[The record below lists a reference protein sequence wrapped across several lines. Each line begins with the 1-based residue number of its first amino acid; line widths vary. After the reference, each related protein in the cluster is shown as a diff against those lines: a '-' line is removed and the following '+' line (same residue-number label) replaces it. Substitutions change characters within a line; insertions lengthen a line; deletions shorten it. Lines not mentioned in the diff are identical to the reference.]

1 MSDLARKPKVLI
13 LASEACAYPGANAVG
28 QAHQA
33 YPDQTYILR
42 VPSPALFPPRFYLD
56 CLDQGFAGIIIM
68 SCGVECPYEGAY
80 QVLAQRVDQAYQM
93 MKERGLDLRRLRL
106 TAICTVCNRAF
117 LNEVNQMTRLA
128 EEIGPAR
135 DAETANAA

>member
-1 MSDLARKPKVLI
+1 MSDTTRKPKVLI

-56 CLDQGFAGIIIM
+56 CLDQGFAGIIVM

-80 QVLAQRVDQAYQM
+80 QVLAQRVDQAYQL
-93 MKERGLDLRRLRL
+93 MKARGLDLRRLRL
-106 TAICTVCNRAF
+106 TAICTVCNRSF
-117 LNEVNQMTRLA
+117 LNEVNQMTRLV
-128 EEIGPAR
+128 EEIGPVR
-135 DAETANAA
+135 DAETADAA

>member
-128 EEIGPAR
+128 EEIGLAR
-135 DAETANAA
+135 DAETAHAA

>member
-1 MSDLARKPKVLI
+1 MHATAQQPKVLI

-33 YPDQTYILR
+33 YSDHAYILR
-42 VPSPALFPPRFYLD
+42 VPSPALFPPQFYLD

-80 QVLAQRVDQAYQM
+80 QVLAQRVDQAYQL
-93 MKERGLDLRRLRL
+93 MKARGLDLRRLRL

-128 EEIGPAR
+128 DEIGPAR
-135 DAETANAA
+135 DAETAQAA

>member
-1 MSDLARKPKVLI
+1 MSDTARKPKVLI

-42 VPSPALFPPRFYLD
+42 VPSPALFPPRFYLE
-56 CLDQGFAGIIIM
+56 CLDQGFAGIIVM

-80 QVLAQRVDQAYQM
+80 QVLAHRVDLAYQL

-106 TAICTVCNRAF
+106 TAICTVCNRSF
-117 LNEVNQMTRLA
+117 LNEVNQMTRLV